1 MMLFVI
7 SRNSDKKDCFS
18 SKSKYLVTMKMNMK
32 QWVADVIRQKEV
44 AAVPVMTHPGIE
56 LNGRTVRQAVS
67 DGRVHYEAV
76 MTLVRK
82 YPSAAACTSA
92 SSQQSFAA

>member
-1 MMLFVI
+1 
-7 SRNSDKKDCFS
+7 
-18 SKSKYLVTMKMNMK
+18 MKMNMK

-82 YPSAAACTSA
+82 CLSGSIPVQQLVPSWI
-92 SSQQSFAA
+92 